1 MPSLERMRDRLPS
14 LYRPEDDDTGL
25 LMLFL
30 LAVAGMLESLNRE
43 AGEVMQSHWLDY
55 ADRALYSP
63 YFILTLKLAR
73 PPKSVPA
80 ANAKE
85 LRMFPYIHDLA
96 RLGSLLPL
104 PPWQEPP
111 AQRELAEHYRKRI
124 NDTVEIYK
132 NGLGTTGALRGVVE
146 NQLPP
151 IKQPGDAEA
160 ARPFFIEEFAPL
172 SRQSLAVAARGEP
185 TDMVGPLMRWTF
197 TNSGVDAVPPTLFI
211 QGVAAQPEAI
221 DQTINPLIELYQAGD
236 KPTRIAIGYKDT
248 LAPGLTLRLRPS
260 FASWLGLQAGLR
272 RALAKPDEDDV
283 ADPTAPGPWQ
293 TVADAPE
300 GEITAICQAQ
310 DRALWVASNEAE
322 GGSLYRFDG
331 QTWTEVLTARPALHA
346 LIEDGPDL
354 LIGTESG
361 LLRLRQHPEDDAA
374 LTANPV
380 AAADKTVHALFRA
393 ADGRLWVGM
402 INGAAILKPDDT
414 LQLSPLRDVPVFSI
428 TQDKTGT
435 LYFGT
440 ALGVFQNQ
448 PGLDHWYWYRGQEI
462 TEQKPDWQRFFP
474 DLQGDR
480 RMFPVSE
487 QVFLPPVTCAHRGQ
501 DSSLWLGTRNGIARY
516 VARSVR
522 GLTYE
527 TVLEAFPDVAAG
539 QVFDIKEDVR
549 GLMWFC
555 TDRGLLRFDGRDWW
569 QFQAG
574 DWNRLALALGDEPA
588 HQRGAWRFQR
598 AAAQWERFNPARKI
612 WEAHLDPPLS
622 RVEPAARTIAW
633 VDEVAADL
641 GEWDGTG
648 FKRQRDADAGK
659 LLMRFKP
666 DETRIVKGGI
676 PAVPRLPVGES
687 TWRYLSLETEAAAV
701 PKERPAW
708 TTEGRLL
715 PPPAELAAPGEG
727 RYDIT
732 TPPPPSSFDQA
743 VFAYNPA
750 ARVWAA
756 WNPRSPLTVLVRL
769 KAQSPGENIDP
780 VILDRVTQGM
790 QQVRPAGV
798 RAALAVEEIIVR

>member
-30 LAVAGMLESLNRE
+30 RSVASMLESLNRE
-43 AGEVMQSHWLDY
+43 ASEVMQSHWLDY
-55 ADRALYSP
+55 ADRALYSA
-63 YFILTLKLAR
+63 YFILTLKLDR
-73 PPKSVPA
+73 PPKPVPA

-85 LRMFPYIHDLA
+85 LRSFPYIHDLA

-111 AQRELAEHYRKRI
+111 TQRELVEHYRKRI

-132 NGLGTTGALRGVVE
+132 NGLGTTSALRGIVE

-151 IKQPGDAEA
+151 IKQPGDTEA
-160 ARPFFIEEFAPL
+160 RRPFFIEEFAPL
-172 SRQSLAVAARGEP
+172 TQQSLAVTARGEP
-185 TDMVGPLMRWTF
+185 TDMVGPLMRWSF
-197 TNSGVDAVPPTLFI
+197 INEGLDAVPPTLFI
-211 QGVAAQPEAI
+211 QGVAPQPGVI
-221 DQTINPLIELYQAGD
+221 DQTSNPLIELYQAGD
-236 KPTRIAIGYKDT
+236 KLPRIAIGYNDT
-248 LAPGLTLRLRPS
+248 LASGLTLRLRPS
-260 FASWLGLQAGLR
+260 FASWLGLKTGVQR
-272 RALAKPDEDDV
+272 SLARLNEDDI

-293 TVADAPE
+293 TVEGAPA
-300 GEITAICQAQ
+300 GEITAICQTQ
-310 DRALWVASNEAE
+310 DRFLWVASNEAE

-331 QTWTEVLTARPALHA
+331 QTWTEVLTAAPALHA

-361 LLRLRQHPEDDAA
+361 LLRLSQHPVGDAP

-393 ADGRLWVGM
+393 SDGRLWVGM
-402 INGAAILKPDDT
+402 INGAAILQTDDS
-414 LQLSPLRDVPVFSI
+414 LQASPLQDTSVFSI
-428 TQDKTGT
+428 TQDKTDT

-448 PGLDHWYWYRGQEI
+448 PGLDHWYWYRGEEI
-462 TEQKPDWQRFFP
+462 TEQKQDWQQFFP
-474 DLQGDR
+474 ALQGDQR
-480 RMFPVSE
+480 KFPISE

-501 DSSLWLGTRNGIARY
+501 DSSLWLGTLNGIARY

-527 TVLEAFPDVAAG
+527 TVLEAFPDVVAG

-549 GLMWFC
+549 GLLWFC

-574 DWNRLALALGDEPA
+574 DWRRLALILGDDPPN
-588 HQRGAWRFQR
+588 QRGSWRFQR
-598 AAAQWERFNPARKI
+598 AASQWERFNPLKKI
-612 WEAHLDPPLS
+612 WEAHLDPPVTQNETEAL
-622 RVEPAARTIAW
+622 TITW

-641 GEWDGTG
+641 GQWDGTT
-648 FKRQRDADAGK
+648 FTHQDDADASK
-659 LLMRFKP
+659 LLMHFKP
-666 DETRIVKGGI
+666 DETRIVRGGI
-676 PAVPRLPVGES
+676 PAVPRLPVGAS
-687 TWRYLSLETEAAAV
+687 IWRYLSLEAEDLAL

-715 PPPAELAAPGEG
+715 PPPADMAAPGEG

-732 TPPPPSSFDQA
+732 TPPPPSNFDQA

-756 WNPRSPLTVLVRL
+756 WKARYPLTVLARL
-769 KAQSPGENIDP
+769 KTLSPGENIDP
-780 VILDRVTQGM
+780 VILDRVIQGI

-798 RAALAVEEIIVR
+798 RAVLAVEEITVR